1 MTVGQV
7 EKLSQQCDGRRNE
20 KRACE
25 ERVRLRRRRAGEL
38 VFNDISAPKQHGDRE
53 EEDWRGENAKSAFAL
68 RHRFVGG
75 IRTPGITR
83 DLSMA
88 LPPLSA
94 CAAGGSSIR
103 RKSRYENDGA
113 AYFFFMIPPQ
123 AQRGFCPS
131 ISPLTS
137 NNDLA
142 SASGIHAVPSFLRFH
157 QHGAPSVRRLFRC

>member
-38 VFNDISAPKQHGDRE
+38 VFNDISAPSSMAI
-53 EEDWRGENAKSAFAL
+53 AKKKIGAAKMRKAPSRFATGLSAA
-68 RHRFVGG
+68 

-88 LPPLSA
+88 LPPSA
-94 CAAGGSSIR
+94 PVPLVAHRFAGNRDTKTTVPHISS
-103 RKSRYENDGA
+103 S
-113 AYFFFMIPPQ
+113 
-123 AQRGFCPS
+123 
-131 ISPLTS
+131 
-137 NNDLA
+137 
-142 SASGIHAVPSFLRFH
+142 
-157 QHGAPSVRRLFRC
+157 

>member
-75 IRTPGITR
+75 HTDAGDHERLEHG
-83 DLSMA
+83 SSS
-88 LPPLSA
+88 LSA

-137 NNDLA
+137 NNA
-142 SASGIHAVPSFLRFH
+142 
-157 QHGAPSVRRLFRC
+157 